1 MHALNSRPTPGHNFI
16 SSDLNFCLN
25 FTPYWCIDVHCS
37 ISSSDSC
44 CPSARCGVAGP
55 APAWTQWTVWTPSW
69 WRSTGSRYVSQPLPR
84 DQTLYRHW
92 CIDVIYKNGSV
103 CQLPLGILTAATG
116 LWTYWLLHTASPS
129 PYIYGLIDNCWPGL
143 NRDTKCVISIE
154 NKLEFWLWCEC

>member
-1 MHALNSRPTPGHNFI
+1 MCTAVYHHLTPVAPPPGVGELGQLRPGPSGQCGHPPG
-16 SSDLNFCLN
+16 DAAAVTLC
-25 FTPYWCIDVHCS
+25 
-37 ISSSDSC
+37 
-44 CPSARCGVAGP
+44 
-55 APAWTQWTVWTPSW
+55 
-69 WRSTGSRYVSQPLPR
+69 SQPLPR

-129 PYIYGLIDNCWPGL
+129 PYIYGLIDNCWPEL

-154 NKLEFWLWCEC
+154 NKLEF